1 MYSILLLEDDL
12 LFASSIEDFLVC
24 EGFCVDIAKDGEEVF
39 DFTFHKNYDLYIF
52 DINVPKINGLE
63 LLEQL
68 RTSGDNTPSIFL
80 TSYKDK
86 DTLQTAFL
94 NGCDDYLK
102 KPADLDELLLRI
114 KALLKRNKKQ
124 FDIIN
129 LSKSIT
135 FNPANKR
142 VYENDVDLNLSPFGY
157 NNLLN
162 NTNEKIANFVDDNS
176 CNLDLIKHIDMHHRN
191 TINSQNKIS
200 RVQIINSDDVKTVF
214 KIGDL
219 VTHLK
224 FGRGK
229 ILSLHVD
236 SKKTTAEIFFIGLG
250 KKRLDLNIAKIE
262 KCK

>member
-1 MYSILLLEDDL
+1 MYKILVLEDDE
-12 LFASSIEDFLVC
+12 LFASTVEDFLSD
-24 EGFCVDIAKDGEEVF
+24 EGFEVDIAIDGEECLDLNF
-39 DFTFHKNYDLYIF
+39 KKNYDLYLF

-124 FDIIN
+124 FDIIK
-129 LSKSIT
+129 LSETVT

-142 VYENDVDLNLSPFGY
+142 VYENEEDLNLPIKVLE
-157 NNLLN
+157 LLELFIEN
-162 NTNEKIANFVDDNS
+162 RGDIVTKEMIIAKLWATSQEYSEGSIRVYINQIKKL
-176 CNLDLIKHIDMHHRN
+176 LDKD
-191 TINSQNKIS
+191 TI
-200 RVQIINSDDVKTVF
+200 
-214 KIGDL
+214 
-219 VTHLK
+219 
-224 FGRGK
+224 
-229 ILSLHVD
+229 
-236 SKKTTAEIFFIGLG
+236 
-250 KKRLDLNIAKIE
+250 LNIKGVGYKIE
-262 KCK
+262 F

>member
-1 MYSILLLEDDL
+1 MYKILVLEDDE
-12 LFASSIEDFLVC
+12 LFASTVEDFLC
-24 EGFCVDIAKDGEEVF
+24 DEGFEVDIAFDGEECL
-39 DFTFHKNYDLYIF
+39 DFNFKKNYDLYIF

-124 FDIIN
+124 FDIIK
-129 LSKSIT
+129 LSNTLS

-142 VYENDVDLNLSPFGY
+142 VYENEIDLNLPIKVLELMELFVENRGEIVSKEMIISK
-157 NNLLN
+157 LWS
-162 NTNEKIANFVDDNS
+162 TNQEYSEGSIRVYINQ
-176 CNLDLIKHIDMHHRN
+176 IKKLFHRD
-191 TINSQNKIS
+191 TI
-200 RVQIINSDDVKTVF
+200 
-214 KIGDL
+214 
-219 VTHLK
+219 
-224 FGRGK
+224 
-229 ILSLHVD
+229 
-236 SKKTTAEIFFIGLG
+236 
-250 KKRLDLNIAKIE
+250 LNIKGVGYKIE
-262 KCK
+262 F